1 VKTLLGTVVKRD
13 KSGNEQRF
21 TQYICPCC
29 FKKYETQRKRGV
41 AEVTGL
47 TERQNRHCGAEK
59 CKKQWRAFARAW
71 NNKYGKYENWP
82 PLPNTG
88 ANKKE
93 YVRKCQSL
101 NCESEFLITRW
112 PHGNGKPIQRND
124 ERLYCNIK
132 CASSGYYSNVLR
144 RPQRAIEERKKRK
157 VLKTTSIDKLS
168 NSYIKTQLQR
178 QFKDEGIFIPFS
190 EISQEMVE
198 DKRMLLKLKRL
209 YAKVTGKGIGSLN
222 ENLFT
227 INLKK

>member
-1 VKTLLGTVVKRD
+1 MRTLLGTVVKRD

-47 TERQNRHCGAEK
+47 TQRQNRHCGAEK

-71 NNKYGKYENWP
+71 KNKYGKYENWP

-93 YVRKCQSL
+93 YVRKCQSPT
-101 NCESEFLITRW
+101 CESEFIITRW
-112 PHGNGKPIQRND
+112 PYGNGKPIQRND
-124 ERLYCNIK
+124 ERIYCNIK
-132 CASSGYYSNVLR
+132 CASGGYYSNVLK
-144 RPQRAIEERKKRK
+144 RPKRSIEEKEKRK
-157 VLKTTSIDKLS
+157 VFKARHVDKLS
-168 NSYIKTQLQR
+168 NSYTKTLLQR
-178 QFKDEGIFIPFS
+178 QFKKEGIFIPFS

-198 DKRMLLKLKRL
+198 DKRVLLKLKRAFA
-209 YAKVTGKGIGSLN
+209 YATGKH
-222 ENLFT
+222 
-227 INLKK
+227 INAA